1 MGISGLVDDSQ
12 WRYQQVCFK
21 MRPNEVVKSPKKMV
35 PDKMVVSE
43 CLDCTWISMVVSE
56 CLDCTWILAC
66 LCLCVLLKKCG
77 SHSTV
82 HKPTK
87 VIKI

>member
-1 MGISGLVDDSQ
+1 MLTLGTCTSNSTMGISGLVDDSQ

-43 CLDCTWISMVVSE
+43 CLDCTWIS
-56 CLDCTWILAC
+56 AR

-77 SHSTV
+77 FHSTV
-82 HKPTK
+82 HRPTK